1 MSKPH
6 IDVTKCETIAQTT
19 ANTNLFLQRDTM
31 INHLRH
37 ALPVNTQ
44 SNMQI
49 IKTQPAIKHNNNRG
63 STIIDK
69 LCVCVG
75 RDTSRDDNS
84 HHSTDNHTSCSI
96 SKPTVRTRRASVE
109 IDCSSPMHTRPVV
122 TSTLGSHSNT
132 IPNMDLICSIA
143 DTYELPS
150 DSDTYSYIS
159 NCLLNQLSFDSSA
172 DRRLRR
178 SHASLSS
185 TIGNDQVYPDHPTS
199 TFRQHS
205 TESHRR
211 GRKRQRYE
219 RSGGRQ
225 QTGRQHQ
232 SVSVIMTESNGSTV
246 VI

>member
-1 MSKPH
+1 
-6 IDVTKCETIAQTT
+6 
-19 ANTNLFLQRDTM
+19 M

-37 ALPVNTQ
+37 ALPVSTQ

-49 IKTQPAIKHNNNRG
+49 IKTQPAIKHNNGG

-84 HHSTDNHTSCSI
+84 HHSTDNHTSCSA
-96 SKPTVRTRRASVE
+96 SKPAVRTRRASAE
-109 IDCSSPMHTRPVV
+109 IDRSSPMHTRPVV
-122 TSTLGSHSNT
+122 TPTLGSHSNT

>member
-1 MSKPH
+1 
-6 IDVTKCETIAQTT
+6 
-19 ANTNLFLQRDTM
+19 M

-44 SNMQI
+44 SDMQI
-49 IKTQPAIKHNNNRG
+49 IKTQPAIKHNNG
-63 STIIDK
+63 GYTIVDK

-75 RDTSRDDNS
+75 RDDNS
-84 HHSTDNHTSCSI
+84 HHRTDNNTSCSA
-96 SKPTVRTRRASVE
+96 SKPAVRTRRASAE
-109 IDCSSPMHTRPVV
+109 IDRSSPMHTRPVI

-205 TESHRR
+205 TESHRQ

-219 RSGGRQ
+219 GSGGRQQ